1 MDFIYSKGGI
11 HFMRHK
17 LMVFLLLSGILS
29 AGCSAVYRTQGQYYL
44 STNQYK
50 AGLAAFEENVRKNP
64 DDASANYFLGRFY
77 LAENQPKASIR
88 YLKRSA
94 QLNPS
99 YADTYF
105 WSGVAYSQLKQP
117 TLERKNYIKA
127 LSLDNQHLQARTYLA
142 HNQFE
147 KGEYKAALENYD
159 RVLSVQP
166 DNPDALYN
174 RTLILKRL
182 GQKPQEKSALKQY
195 LAFYP
200 SGAFALQAVNRLNEM
215 GDFEYRNYRIGK
227 RLVTLKAIEFIAST
241 AEISNL
247 SRPSLDVLGAILV
260 NNQRTSLNVIV
271 YQKNDRELA
280 QARAKSIKT
289 YLLTN
294 FPEIKPGRLKLSWFG
309 VSETVIT
316 PRNKNFKADASINF
330 FTSPG

>member
-1 MDFIYSKGGI
+1 M
-11 HFMRHK
+11 
-17 LMVFLLLSGILS
+17 LLSAVLL

-50 AGLAAFEENVRKNP
+50 AGLAAFEENVRQNP
-64 DDASANYFLGRFY
+64 DDANANYYLGRFY
-77 LAENQPKASIR
+77 LAENQPKAGIR

-99 YADTYF
+99 DADTYF
-105 WSGVAYSQLKQP
+105 WEGVAYSQLKQP
-117 TLERKNYIKA
+117 TLERENYLKA
-127 LSLDNQHLQARTYLA
+127 LSLDTQHLQARTYLA

-174 RTLILKRL
+174 RTLILEHL
-182 GQKPQEKSALKQY
+182 GQKQQERRSLKQY

-200 SGAFALQAVNRLNEM
+200 SGVFAIRVVNRLNEM

-227 RLVTLKAIEFIAST
+227 RLVTLQEIQFIAST

-247 SRPSLDVLGAILV
+247 SRPSLDVLGAILQ
-260 NNQRTSLNVIV
+260 NNQRTVLNIIV
-271 YQKNDRELA
+271 YQKNDRKLA
-280 QARAKSIKT
+280 QARAESIKT
-289 YLLTN
+289 YLLAN
-294 FPEIKPGRLKLSWFG
+294 FPEISPERLKLSWFG
-309 VSETVIT
+309 VSETIKT
-316 PRNKNFKADASINF
+316 SHNKNFKADASINF